1 MVLIDIIITG
11 NQQKFVIMYSFSI
24 FRPQAI
30 NHVPRDMFQK
40 FEYVNEYITL
50 VADQNLVLSVS
61 ETEGRVASVVLAK
74 RRPDDIN
81 QKWIIRENGYVKS
94 RLFKFVS

>member
-1 MVLIDIIITG
+1 MVLIDIIIIG
-11 NQQKFVIMYSFSI
+11 NQQKFVIMHFSI

-30 NHVPRDMFQK
+30 NHVPRDLFQK